1 MKGPRETPT
10 VRRWVPSCGT
20 SPSGSHP
27 GSAPPPVLQARPCP
41 GVEQLHDSLPRIHSI
56 PLGGRKA
63 VAFTV
68 KLYESEPD
76 IKPDDIYIATSI
88 GEELYGSSSHP
99 PVDYGSRDY
108 GSHRVP
114 TPPVGPFSL
123 PKLAARSRA
132 SKRPRG
138 A

>member
-1 MKGPRETPT
+1 MNFSTEYSTKKDFSTEIFSEIFSGKYLLGAFIIYIVKGPRETPT
-10 VRRWVPSCGT
+10 VHRWVPSCGT

-68 KLYESEPD
+68 RLYESEPD

-88 GEELYGSSSHP
+88 GEEL
-99 PVDYGSRDY
+99 
-108 GSHRVP
+108 
-114 TPPVGPFSL
+114 
-123 PKLAARSRA
+123 
-132 SKRPRG
+132 
-138 A
+138 